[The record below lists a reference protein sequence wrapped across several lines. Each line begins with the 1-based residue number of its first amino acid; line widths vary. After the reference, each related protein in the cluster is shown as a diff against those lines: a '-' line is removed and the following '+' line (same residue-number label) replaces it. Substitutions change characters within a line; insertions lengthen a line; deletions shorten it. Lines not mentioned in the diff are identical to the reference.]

1 VFTGLLFIVFS
12 ATPLPYWF
20 YLLALTVTFLWL
32 VAERNEAGFLMAR
45 RNWLRSLVV
54 VVWAI
59 AVILEVPYHLFPTL
73 EGNGHPKPYI
83 IGDSIS
89 AGIGGEKQTWPR
101 LLASSRSVEVV
112 DFSKAG
118 ATAASGLKQAEG
130 LPQEGGLVLLE
141 IGGNDLLGSTSSANF
156 ERDLGRLLDR
166 VCVPGRMVVM
176 FELPLPPF
184 RNEYGRV
191 QRKLASKYGV
201 VLIPKRVFVGVLTE
215 EGATM
220 DGVHLSP
227 QGHERMA
234 EIVWNSIRAVYRE

>member
-1 VFTGLLFIVFS
+1 
-12 ATPLPYWF
+12 
-20 YLLALTVTFLWL
+20 
-32 VAERNEAGFLMAR
+32 
-45 RNWLRSLVV
+45 
-54 VVWAI
+54 
-59 AVILEVPYHLFPTL
+59 
-73 EGNGHPKPYI
+73 
-83 IGDSIS
+83 
-89 AGIGGEKQTWPR
+89 
-101 LLASSRSVEVV
+101 
-112 DFSKAG
+112 
-118 ATAASGLKQAEG
+118 
-130 LPQEGGLVLLE
+130 
-141 IGGNDLLGSTSSANF
+141 
-156 ERDLGRLLDR
+156 
-166 VCVPGRMVVM
+166 MVVM